1 MRPITSRITHQ
12 MTLFHGMLPTLA
24 YFGSQITC
32 GHCAL
37 PSIFFFRLDETRRLL
52 TVSKSGGRIDE
63 SGTGLCLNAALSRGS
78 GTVGTIKRL
87 MLCEE
92 KDRLL
97 DACVTATDRQAE
109 AVKTLS
115 AIAAKDNRAACGEA
129 RAHAEQTRQD
139 AEQARLALHLHS
151 ETHGC

>member
-1 MRPITSRITHQ
+1 
-12 MTLFHGMLPTLA
+12 
-24 YFGSQITC
+24 
-32 GHCAL
+32 
-37 PSIFFFRLDETRRLL
+37 
-52 TVSKSGGRIDE
+52 
-63 SGTGLCLNAALSRGS
+63 
-78 GTVGTIKRL
+78 

-109 AVKTLS
+109 AVKSLTAL
-115 AIAAKDNRAACGEA
+115 AANDNRAAFREA